1 MIEKTSDELKKLVKS
16 TFVDLFRSFTA
27 YELEEKGW
35 TISDIDQSVQENLII
50 EKYRHPHSF
59 GWNEY
64 CTPQMQNYEH
74 LLENDLKKFIKTLV
88 LLVEDV
94 MIDYN
99 GSEIPNHWST
109 IIKSDLVNLTDVL
122 AVKEYFGEDSQIH
135 IAPSADNEDHP
146 GENYISICIDA
157 PKDKFLNIPK
167 YESEKK

>member
-16 TFVDLFRSFTA
+16 TFVGLFRSFTA
-27 YELEEKGW
+27 YELEERGW
-35 TISDIDQSVQENLII
+35 TISDIDQSIQENLII

-64 CTPQMQNYEH
+64 CTPQIQDYKH

-88 LLVEDV
+88 LFVEDV
-94 MIDYN
+94 KIDYN
-99 GSEIPNHWST
+99 GSEDPEHWSAFV
-109 IIKSDLVNLTDVL
+109 KSDSVGLDEILS
-122 AVKEYFGEDSQIH
+122 VKEYFGENAKIH
-135 IAPSADNEDHP
+135 IVPSADNVDHP
-146 GENYISICIDA
+146 GENYISICVDA